1 MTLALKIDD
10 SLEYA
15 IINFVIKVGY
25 LKVQSSYGEERK
37 TAIVYII
44 RPQLCRSVC
53 ASKNAA
59 LAYNLYLVFFA
70 LHCILQTAH
79 LYSYAVI
86 IAKVWG
92 NAHCH
97 RHKWQHI
104 GKILCVSKEY
114 KAPNKRWYLIKKQY
128 GIQGTPYMKYKRPI
142 IPQWLRCTIHT
153 NVNYVNTCKIPQV
166 NYKNM
171 CMQ

>member
-1 MTLALKIDD
+1 M
-10 SLEYA
+10 
-15 IINFVIKVGY
+15 GY

-92 NAHCH
+92 NAHCR

-114 KAPNKRWYLIKKQY
+114 KAPNKRWYLIK
-128 GIQGTPYMKYKRPI
+128 
-142 IPQWLRCTIHT
+142 
-153 NVNYVNTCKIPQV
+153 NNTEYREHHI
-166 NYKNM
+166 
-171 CMQ
+171 